1 MSEDNVIKS
10 ITTHLCP
17 HCGKS
22 IFMESQMLPPVVNSI
37 FTEEDVK
44 KAKEDCLE
52 RIKTLSID
60 DDKKSAVETWL
71 KNEDTV
77 FGPNEVESIVLSL
90 IEPKK

>member
-10 ITTHLCP
+10 ITTHSCP
-17 HCGKS
+17 HCGKG
-22 IFMESQMLPPVVNSI
+22 IFMESQMLPPVVNSV
-37 FTEEDVK
+37 FTEDDVK

-60 DDKKSAVETWL
+60 DEKKAAVETWL
-71 KNEDTV
+71 KSEDTV